1 MFAIIAD
8 MPFSV
13 AYLEGLAQNGATNCH
28 AGVFMS
34 RGHQLTAID
43 RKKQGVE
50 DSTCCR
56 RMPRDHPGGPS
67 ERTYGGSKW

>member
-28 AGVFMS
+28 ARVLMS

-50 DSTCCR
+50 DSTYCW
-56 RMPRDHPGGPS
+56 RMPRDHPWRSS
-67 ERTYGGSKW
+67 ERMYGGSKW